1 MKKRLKLLGVFLLLL
16 IGLVASLPW
25 VLSKPMPE
33 GLPGPQ
39 ADALAI
45 KMQEALNDS
54 IYASTRYLKWSYRG
68 DANRY
73 LWDKE
78 LGIVWV
84 QWDENRVKLYL
95 SNQSRS
101 TAWVKKKPVSGQEK
115 SKLIENARNMFNNDS
130 FWLVA
135 PYKVFDPGTQRRLV
149 NWEGQEALL
158 VTYTSGGTTPGDSY
172 MWLLNDNGFP
182 RSYRMWVN
190 ILPIGGLEAS
200 WDDWLITQT
209 GTYLPKSH
217 KVGPVTLSMGPVE
230 TYATEEEV
238 PAFFW

>member
-1 MKKRLKLLGVFLLLL
+1 MKKRLKLFGVILLLL
-16 IGLVASLPW
+16 IGLIAFLPW

-33 GLPGPQ
+33 GFPGPQ

-54 IYASTRYLKWSYRG
+54 IYAKTRYLKWSYRG
-68 DANRY
+68 DSNRY

-84 QWDENRVKLYL
+84 QWDDIRVKLYL

-101 TAWVKKKPVSGQEK
+101 TVWQEGKKVSKKEK
-115 SKLIENARNMFNNDS
+115 TKLVEIARDLFNNDS

-149 NWEGQEALL
+149 QWEGEQALL
-158 VTYTSGGTTPGDSY
+158 VTYTTGGTTPGDSY

-182 RSYRMWVN
+182 RSCRMWVN
-190 ILPIGGLEAS
+190 ILPVGGLEAS
-200 WDDWLITQT
+200 WDDWMITQT

-217 KVGPVTLSMGPVE
+217 KIGPLTLFMGPVE
-230 TYATEEEV
+230 TYSTKEEV